1 MRLTIQSAS
10 ALRTVCLMLIW
21 REETDLL
28 HSRSRDEHAEIV
40 RPGIGRLK
48 EKSFTLCPIT
58 LRRSDN
64 DLVVPK
70 RHFHP
75 VAIWRFGEERV
86 FHSRRIT
93 REITNEEQ
101 RFQVREKNDCRFTVS
116 QIGRDVQV
124 RLGWIE
130 VVRIAAHDTSILES
144 CDNFPPVDCRMR
156 DGHRKLGCLRCE
168 LHGQFRN
175 LGLIKQSLWNGPATE
190 VGA

>member
-116 QIGRDVQV
+116 QIGRDVQG
-124 RLGWIE
+124 RLEWIK
-130 VVRIAAHDTSILES
+130 VVGMPRTIRPSLNRATTFPQSTAVCATDTASS
-144 CDNFPPVDCRMR
+144 VVCDVSFTV
-156 DGHRKLGCLRCE
+156 
-168 LHGQFRN
+168 
-175 LGLIKQSLWNGPATE
+175 S
-190 VGA
+190 